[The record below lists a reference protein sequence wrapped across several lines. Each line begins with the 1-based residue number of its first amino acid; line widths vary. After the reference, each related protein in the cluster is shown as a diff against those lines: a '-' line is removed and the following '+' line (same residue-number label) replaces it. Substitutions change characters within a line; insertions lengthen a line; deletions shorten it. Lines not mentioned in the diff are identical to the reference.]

1 MDTAPYLLWILFN
14 IVLYLTFIVAFFKSI
29 GGAQQVK
36 DVTPGVY
43 RPDRMSTGV
52 FFCLLLIFA
61 GWLIAEIENN
71 QLKAYGRESGASA
84 TVGEAV
90 DKTAADGTGD
100 SADKKTDTTET
111 EVKSKDAPALGI
123 LLLSE
128 GQGESNVIASA
139 QWDAGFLWAQT
150 NRISEEAFSG
160 VAAGSVSPT
169 NWMSYGVSER
179 VTLLS
184 ETNWPFSFGTGS
196 VGRVYETSFGTLLF
210 SFGRSSPVPPT
221 NGIPDGTALNFIAP
235 LQTVMGVV
243 PTNGAFRYSTG
254 TNSSTFTWSN
264 VYLGRDTNCSA
275 TVQAELYSG
284 GDFTFRY
291 HFPAMTN
298 NYAQLTNFFIIG
310 AQCGLGGETV
320 LYTNSLLEINPELL
334 PAFELVWKSLS
345 GLDPAVTDHDD
356 DGLSTADEFYK
367 HRTDPRIK
375 DTDADGISDGL
386 EIALGT
392 NPLLRDS
399 DNDGLVDGS
408 DPDPLQTTSLSDL
421 DNDGIPDA
429 YEVHWFNG
437 TNLINSLSVSYTNT
451 GFSVGVQLLGGMN
464 PTNAA
469 PEAYSPTN
477 SLVSWNLFGSFA
489 CDFGQHCTNVI
500 YERTFTIN
508 RHGGWQQYFISASPD
523 RAEPWNLEGMTLEWS
538 DSDGTNG
545 MATASPSGDSLRL
558 DLSGGGPA
566 TFSLRL
572 RANGS
577 FVRSSKPLYL
587 LAWSP
592 EVTFNPSPLTGE
604 TNGVQCLA
612 FLLGSSDNVQV
623 TFNRSTRPHHAPA
636 TAEELAETSDPF
648 TPGDGL
654 TFDPLSNG
662 SGGTLHA
669 SPGVYNVSGAILSP
683 TNAAPQKLIFASP
696 GLSFDGCSG
705 GCETH
710 LSYDATSNLYSRVY
724 NYPLDS
730 NCLWEGWH
738 RDAMGAWSCS
748 CEPEFTLGDESLEAW
763 LSHDVT
769 RDGDR
774 ASAVVSLGST
784 QIWEDETWH
793 RRADTCGESGG
804 RHLSDNGCGGC
815 GGGCAEGNC
824 DEYEGDSLGSLSFR
838 VPLGVPRKGQVSG
851 FLWFRSDGPV
861 TITPALFN
869 VLIRADASTSVTSNN
884 NAVARIVCAD
894 GRGRDVN
901 IEEITYGVRISVT
914 NIAEGAL
921 YSAWEVTNPNGDPSA
936 VNFRRTTRLNNLRR
950 DVTYNH
956 SEGLWT
962 RTDNISQTVEQLF
975 ISGTP
980 DGYHY
985 EDRIIR
991 DLSNNILSRT
1001 VTQFDRVG
1009 SGDNAVL
1016 REMWRQTLDSN
1027 GGMNNLDSAY
1037 YWTDDLHASRN
1048 GKPKF
1053 ITGHTRPW
1061 TYQVW
1066 DDDGREVLQAEQR
1079 DGADMSVNGEPATLQ
1094 SFLQAC
1100 YNAATVTETSY
1111 AVLAGDSDHADDEDK
1126 PRTVSVW
1133 AGCEFSGI
1141 LVSRTWHVY
1150 TRITTNSMPAVLHRA
1165 IRAASA
1171 SATINSG
1178 LNAVSSETTYAD
1190 NDAGIPLLLRGRAAS
1205 SSDEAGITTSTTYA
1219 FGTFDASTRVFTEGG
1234 ATNHVRVIRA
1244 VSGTPTQSLT
1254 VEDAVQGLEAYSA
1267 TILASNGTVLD
1278 WETRAYDDQN
1288 RQRFSAYSD
1297 GTTAT
1302 NHYSCCRLLWSRDRE
1317 GKVTYRNATTGY
1329 DHLYYAMEGR
1339 SFSNLVSSAAYPV
1352 TRHWFDALGRETN
1365 TVSAS
1370 SDGQLSSGSRATR
1383 YPFGSSDNSITT
1395 DAHGNFTSTIIS
1407 RYQNYDQTV
1416 AGQYAAGAWS
1426 PYLVTTATQY
1436 RNGPSVMRREW
1447 DGKFTQETRVT
1458 AFDASGYRIESL
1470 AIQASDITGT
1480 VTNSVTTFDF
1490 LGRTVSVVTPIGTTA
1505 YTYATDRNRL
1515 AYTERTG
1522 GPANERTD
1530 YHYDD
1535 SGEQVG
1541 TTVSYGTGL
1550 PTASSF
1556 SVTSYEIVS
1565 NETWR
1570 VTRSSRVTDSITN
1583 SLVTAMEQLT
1593 GLGAGII
1600 ARSVSIANS
1609 GETTVTETAFDSST
1623 LVRTTTTITDSRTP
1637 NVHTAKYGFT
1647 LTSSGLDGSVSVM
1660 YDGLA
1665 RETGRTSRDALNN
1678 LLSTATVSYD
1688 GFGNVTT
1695 NAITYGQAAT
1705 PDVMTVTGHDNF
1717 GRTVSTSTFTQG
1729 QSVSVTTNGYDAA
1742 GALIAK
1748 GGDTYPVTFSNDTSG
1763 RRTQL
1768 TNLYGEADASA
1779 STQWK
1784 YSQFTGLLT
1793 NKLDA
1798 AGKGAAYTYTSD
1810 GKLLRTTWARPN
1822 VWKEN
1827 VYDQRGMVS
1836 SNRYSISSMD
1846 VSYTYNAAGLP
1857 SLASSALGFA
1867 TAYAY
1872 SDSLVLTNETIS
1884 GLDTPDSVF
1893 EIERTVDARQRMSVM
1908 SLTHNDTNVTQVI
1921 YGYDAENRLS
1931 GIGHVDA
1938 SVEYAYNA
1946 NYMIGCAISLSNG
1959 PVFTRTFIRDPYRKH
1974 LVNAVSNCFD
1984 GTVVHSTAY
1993 AHDLLSRRTNIVMK
2007 AQSGTNTLVCSYNSR
2022 NEVTVVTIDTNKFA
2036 YIYDKIGNSLYT
2048 SLNAVTNAYTVSNL
2062 NQYKAVTNLLDLSG
2076 YKLQHDADGNMV
2088 RLDDHI
2094 LAFDAENRLATYT
2107 FGVGSSTGTLRTA
2120 FAYDY
2125 LGRRVKKL
2133 SQESKQKNPGGLVP
2147 LTYWHTNAVTT
2158 FVYDGWNLIHETIA
2172 NTNGTS
2178 DSIEYVWGL
2187 DLSGT
2192 MQGAGGVGGLL
2203 FEKHNGVIYIP
2214 CYDANGN
2221 IIAYVDTNGTVRAN
2235 YDFDAFGNTIAQS
2248 GDMADVFRFRFSTKY
2263 FDNDTGLYYYGYR
2276 YYSPMLQR
2284 WINRDPIEEIGGVN
2298 LFEYDHNNAIMY
2310 IDALGCE
2317 EIIATGVGAG
2327 WSGWELTLQGSTFL
2341 RLSGKDFYV
2350 TGRPQPGMWV
2360 PKTGST
2366 SPILIYKSSNPNK
2379 IFRLDYH
2386 TLESAGGRSAWHY
2399 NVTQGFAKVEGL
2411 NFAKDDHVSSTGAK
2425 VAGRTLT
2432 VFRWGGRAVFFV
2444 AAATSAY
2451 DVYHAKNQAREFTRQ
2466 VGGWSGAIILG
2477 RYGASGGIRLGATIA
2492 LAAGQA
2498 GPQAAAPEE
2507 IITVP
2512 VAVVVGGILGSI
2524 GGGIIGATVGT
2535 KVTETVYD
2543 WTFNSL
2549 EKEEWIEYCP
2559 GKRTYE

>member
-14 IVLYLTFIVAFFKSI
+14 IVLYLTFIVAFFKAI
-29 GGAQQVK
+29 GSAQKVK
-36 DVTPGVY
+36 EVTPGAY
-43 RPDRMSTGV
+43 RPDRRSTGV
-52 FFCLLLIFA
+52 FFVMLLLF
-61 GWLIAEIENN
+61 GSFLIAAIESN
-71 QLKAYGRESGASA
+71 QVKSYGRESGGTTTDSQ
-84 TVGEAV
+84 TV
-90 DKTAADGTGD
+90 DKTTPDGTGD

-111 EVKSKDAPALGI
+111 EMKSKDAPALGV

-139 QWDAGFLWAQT
+139 QWVAGFLWAQT

-160 VAAGSVSPT
+160 VSEGSVSPT
-169 NWMSYGVSER
+169 NWISYGVSER
-179 VTLLS
+179 VTLLA
-184 ETNWPFSFGTGS
+184 ETNWPFSFGTGT
-196 VGRVYETSFGTLLF
+196 VGRVYATSFGTLLF
-210 SFGRSSPVPPT
+210 SFGRSSPIPPT

-235 LQTVMGVV
+235 LQTVMGIV
-243 PTNGAFRYSTG
+243 PTNGAFRYVSG

-264 VYLGRDTNCSA
+264 IYLGRDTNCAA

-291 HFPAMTN
+291 HFPALTN

-320 LYTNSLLEINPELL
+320 LYTNSLLQINPELL
-334 PAFELVWKSLS
+334 PAFELVWKSLA
-345 GLDPAVTDHDD
+345 GLDPAITDHDG

-375 DTDADGISDGL
+375 DTDSDGIGDGL
-386 EIALGT
+386 EIILGT

-469 PEAYSPTN
+469 PDAYSPTN
-477 SLVSWNLFGSFA
+477 TLVSWNLFGSFA

-662 SGGTLHA
+662 SGGPLHA

-738 RDAMGAWSCS
+738 RDATGAWSCS

-763 LSHDVT
+763 LSHDVA

-793 RRADTCGESGG
+793 RRTDTCGESGG
-804 RHLSDNGCGGC
+804 KYLSDNGCGGC

-869 VLIRADASTSVTSNN
+869 LMIRADATTSVTSNN
-884 NAVARIVCAD
+884 NAVARIVCNA
-894 GRGRDVN
+894 GRGRDVS
-901 IEEITYGVRISVT
+901 IQEIAYGVRISVT
-914 NIAEGAL
+914 NIIEGAL
-921 YSAWEVTNPNGDPSA
+921 YSAWEVTNPNGDPSC

-950 DVTYNH
+950 DVTYTY
-956 SEGLWT
+956 SGGLWT
-962 RTDNISQTVEQLF
+962 RADNISQTSEQLI
-975 ISGTP
+975 ISGST
-980 DGYHY
+980 DGYHS
-985 EDRIIR
+985 EERILL
-991 DLSNNILSRT
+991 DSANNILSRT
-1001 VTQFDRVG
+1001 FTQYQRVG
-1009 SGDNAVL
+1009 TRDNAVI
-1016 REMWRQTLDSN
+1016 RETERKTLNSS
-1027 GGMNNLDSAY
+1027 GSLGLLDQCS
-1037 YWTDDLHASRN
+1037 YWNDDLNASRN

-1053 ITGHTRPW
+1053 IWGATRPCS
-1061 TYQVW
+1061 YQAW
-1066 DDDGREVLQAEQR
+1066 DVEGREILKAEQR
-1079 DGADMSVNGEPATLQ
+1079 DGSNMSISGEPSTLQ

-1100 YNAATVTETSY
+1100 YNASTVTETSY
-1111 AVLAGDSDHADDEDK
+1111 AALAGDTDHAEDADK
-1126 PRTVSVW
+1126 PRTISVW
-1133 AGCEFSGI
+1133 VAGEGSGTLI
-1141 LVSRTWHVY
+1141 SRTWYVY
-1150 TRITTNSMPAVLHRA
+1150 TRITTNGIPAVFHRT

-1171 SATINSG
+1171 SATMNSG
-1178 LNAVSSETTYAD
+1178 LNAVSTETTYAE
-1190 NDAGIPLLLRGRAAS
+1190 NDAGIPLLLRGRAVS
-1205 SSDEAGITTSTTYA
+1205 SSDEAGVTMSYSYT
-1219 FGTFDASTRVFTEGG
+1219 FGTFDPSTRVFTEGG
-1234 ATNHVRVIRA
+1234 ATNYVRDIRA

-1297 GTTAT
+1297 GITAT

-1329 DHLYYAMEGR
+1329 DHLYYAMEDR

-1447 DGKFTQETRVT
+1447 DGKFTQETRAT

-1470 AIQASDITGT
+1470 AIQDSDITGT

-1490 LGRTVSVVTPIGTTA
+1490 LGRTASVTTPLDVTA
-1505 YTYATDRNRL
+1505 YTYATDKNRL

-1522 GPANERTD
+1522 GPATERTD

-1535 SGEQVG
+1535 SGEQIG
-1541 TTVSYGTGL
+1541 TAVSYGTGL

-1556 SVTSYEIVS
+1556 SVTSYETVS
-1565 NETWR
+1565 NEIWR
-1570 VTRSSRVTDSITN
+1570 VTRSSRVTDTLTN

-1593 GLGAGII
+1593 GLGSGII
-1600 ARSVSIANS
+1600 ARSANIVNNG
-1609 GETTVTETAFDSST
+1609 GETSVTETAFDPAT
-1623 LVRTTTTITDSRTP
+1623 FVRTTTTTTDNRTP
-1637 NVHTAKYGFT
+1637 AIQTSKYGYT
-1647 LTSSGLDGSVSVM
+1647 ITSSGLDGSQSLT
-1660 YDGLA
+1660 YDSLGREA
-1665 RETGRTSRDALNN
+1665 VRETRDASNN
-1678 LLSTATVSYD
+1678 LLSTSAVSYD
-1688 GFGNVTT
+1688 AFGNVTT
-1695 NAITYGQAAT
+1695 NAITYGQASM
-1705 PDVMTVTGHDNF
+1705 PDVMTVTGYDNF
-1717 GRTVSTSTFTQG
+1717 GRAVSTSTFTQG
-1729 QSVSVTTNGYDAA
+1729 QAVSVVTNGYDVA
-1742 GALIAK
+1742 GTLIAQ
-1748 GGDTYPVTFSNDTSG
+1748 GGDSYPVTFGNDTAG

-1768 TNLYGEADASA
+1768 TTRYGEADASA

-1784 YSQFTGLLT
+1784 FNTLTGLLT

-1798 AGKGAAYTYTSD
+1798 AGKGPVYTYTSD
-1810 GKLLRTTWARPN
+1810 GKLLRTTWARTGA
-1822 VWKEN
+1822 WKEN
-1827 VYDQRGMVS
+1827 AYDQRGLIS
-1836 SNRYSISSMD
+1836 SNCYPTSTLTPTPNTF
-1846 VSYTYNAAGLP
+1846 YFYNAAGMV
-1857 SLASSALGFA
+1857 SIASNSHGLAIAN
-1867 TAYAY
+1867 AY
-1872 SDSLVLTNETIS
+1872 SDALVLTNETIS
-1884 GLDTPDSVF
+1884 GLDAPGIPF
-1893 EIERTVDARQRMSVM
+1893 EIERHVDFHQRP
-1908 SLTHNDTNVTQVI
+1908 SLTCLTQNGTNITQVT
-1921 YGYDAENRLS
+1921 YGYDAENRLATMSCTNAQGRGFTLNYGYS
-1931 GIGHVDA
+1931 GYNGTGFTLTTPTNAVIESILMRDQFRRHQVTDVATEFNGLEITIHSYAFDA
-1938 SVEYAYNA
+1938 LGRATNAIRNIQPLSLASTNVYAYNA
-1946 NYMIGCAISLSNG
+1946 RSEVIGADIEPNNY
-1959 PVFTRTFIRDPYRKH
+1959 VY
-1974 LVNAVSNCFD
+1974 VYD
-1984 GTVVHSTAY
+1984 G
-1993 AHDLLSRRTNIVMK
+1993 L
-2007 AQSGTNTLVCSYNSR
+2007 
-2022 NEVTVVTIDTNKFA
+2022 
-2036 YIYDKIGNSLYT
+2036 GNNLYT
-2048 SLNAVTNAYTVSNL
+2048 SLNSITNAYAVNNL
-2062 NQYKAVTNLLDLSG
+2062 NQYKAVTNLIDFTGFRLG
-2076 YKLQHDADGNMV
+2076 HDADGNTT
-2088 RLDDHI
+2088 LINGHYLLYDP
-2094 LAFDAENRLATYT
+2094 ENRLFAYI
-2107 FGVGSSTGTLRTA
+2107 FGINNSTTGTLRSA
-2120 FAYDY
+2120 YVYDY
-2125 LGRRVKKL
+2125 LGRRVKKME
-2133 SQESKQKNPGGLVP
+2133 QECKEKDSGGIGYF
-2147 LTYWHTNAVTT
+2147 TYWQTNAVTT
-2158 FVYDGWNLIHETIA
+2158 YVYDGWNLVHERLA
-2172 NTNGTS
+2172 LTNGTTQEVS
-2178 DSIEYVWGL
+2178 YFWGK
-2187 DLSGT
+2187 DLSGSL
-2192 MQGAGGVGGLL
+2192 QGAGGVGGLL
-2203 FEKHNGVIYIP
+2203 AASIDGDFFFP
-2214 CYDANGN
+2214 CYDNNGN
-2221 IIAYVDTNGTVRAN
+2221 ITSYIDEGGSVVAYRQ
-2235 YDFDAFGNTIAQS
+2235 YDAFGNTVS
-2248 GDMADVFRFRFSTKY
+2248 KGGDMVDTLHFWYSTKY
-2263 FDNDTGLYYYGYR
+2263 LDHDTWFYYYGYR
-2276 YYSPMLQR
+2276 YYSPILQR
-2284 WINRDPIEEIGGVN
+2284 WINRDPIEENDGFNLYNFVSNNSVHEIDPFGLWKKGKLINDGRRRVYIKEANDTFEALAKIVGLNLDEIHKWARLADEEKGNARGSCKVSVPNVWISADLLRGGSTYSEFVSLGGSIGQFFGTD
-2298 LFEYDHNNAIMY
+2298 LLTYGFKIEKPTTIQQLAS
-2310 IDALGCE
+2310 ALGKNQKDVWG
-2317 EIIATGVGAG
+2317 IAVFGHGDKWGRLGASTTSKTRG
-2327 WSGWELTLQGSTFL
+2327 IDWIPQKWLMPYVDFNGYRLAKIYMMQCYSKYKGS
-2341 RLSGKDFYV
+2341 V
-2350 TGRPQPGMWV
+2350 TV
-2360 PKTGST
+2360 PKTDVT
-2366 SPILIYKSSNPNK
+2366 MN
-2379 IFRLDYH
+2379 FDF
-2386 TLESAGGRSAWHY
+2386 ESMW
-2399 NVTQGFAKVEGL
+2399 K
-2411 NFAKDDHVSSTGAK
+2411 K
-2425 VAGRTLT
+2425 
-2432 VFRWGGRAVFFV
+2432 RAVENGFFG
-2444 AAATSAY
+2444 Y
-2451 DVYHAKNQAREFTRQ
+2451 
-2466 VGGWSGAIILG
+2466 SGVNALG
-2477 RYGASGGIRLGATIA
+2477 I
-2492 LAAGQA
+2492 
-2498 GPQAAAPEE
+2498 
-2507 IITVP
+2507 
-2512 VAVVVGGILGSI
+2512 
-2524 GGGIIGATVGT
+2524 
-2535 KVTETVYD
+2535 D
-2543 WTFNSL
+2543 WH
-2549 EKEEWIEYCP
+2549 
-2559 GKRTYE
+2559 